1 MTSNVA
7 LQMPAP
13 ASPKVASR
21 QSRTRER
28 ILAESAQ
35 LFLARG
41 FESVSV
47 DNIVAA
53 AEIARSSFYRFF
65 SNRDEVLAS
74 IIRPVFEGGLA
85 IMKDVVRQPADQ
97 ALDGVLGMYLEL
109 WRRGP
114 EALRLATRMGGAYF
128 RLFEDVHGAYRRD
141 LTELLR
147 RMEPTGLL
155 VNGSGDYTARLLART
170 AVPVLEVY
178 AKDPRLESLFRQT
191 MRGLLMK
198 PEASK

>member
-1 MTSNVA
+1 MASQVA

-21 QSRTRER
+21 QNRTRER
-28 ILAESAQ
+28 ILAESVR
-35 LFLARG
+35 LFLAQG
-41 FESVSV
+41 FENVSV
-47 DNIVAA
+47 EAIVAA

-65 SNRDEVLAS
+65 SNREEVLAS
-74 IIRPVFEGGLA
+74 IIRPVFEGGLGM
-85 IMKDVVRQPADQ
+85 MKDVARQPADQ
-97 ALDGVLGMYLEL
+97 ALDGVLGMYLQL
-109 WRRGP
+109 WRNGP

-141 LTELLR
+141 LTSLLR

-178 AKDPRLESLFRQT
+178 AKDPQLESLFRRT
-191 MRGLLMK
+191 MNGLLIK
-198 PEASK
+198 TEA

>member
-1 MTSNVA
+1 MTSHVA

-21 QSRTRER
+21 QNRTRER
-28 ILAESAQ
+28 ILAESVR
-35 LFLARG
+35 LFLAQG

-47 DNIVAA
+47 EAIVAA

-65 SNRDEVLAS
+65 SNREEVLAS
-74 IIRPVFEGGLA
+74 IIRPVFEGGLGM
-85 IMKDVVRQPADQ
+85 MKDVARQPADQ
-97 ALDGVLGMYLEL
+97 ALDGVLGMYLQL
-109 WRRGP
+109 WRNGP

-128 RLFEDVHGAYRRD
+128 RLFEDVHGASPSD
-141 LTELLR
+141 LTGLLR

-178 AKDPRLESLFRQT
+178 AKDPQLESLFRRT
-191 MRGLLMK
+191 MKGLLIK
-198 PEASK
+198 TEA